1 MHAPKQNQA
10 GEVVVWHEERASK
23 VQGSSLQDP
32 NPGLEENDVEVGVN
46 RGPRTVNRSATVRE
60 TDESVLTQSSSRARF
75 CAGGGGVGSGSPL
88 RSDLEATSG
97 LRLARVADFPSWYL
111 HHQTHVH
118 PIMGLLSAVWVLPL
132 PPASFYSPRTSS
144 SESN

>member
-10 GEVVVWHEERASK
+10 GEVVVWHEEGASK
-23 VQGSSLQDP
+23 VQRSSLQAP
-32 NPGLEENDVEVGVN
+32 NPGLEENDVKVAVN
-46 RGPRTVNRSATVRE
+46 RGPRIVNRSATVRE
-60 TDESVLTQSSSRARF
+60 TDESVLTQSTRF
-75 CAGGGGVGSGSPL
+75 CAGGGGVGNGSPL
-88 RSDLEATSG
+88 HSDLEAASG
-97 LRLARVADFPSWYL
+97 LRLARVSDFPSWYL

-118 PIMGLLSAVWVLPL
+118 PIVRLSSAVRVLPL

>member
-10 GEVVVWHEERASK
+10 GEVVVWHEEGVSK
-23 VQGSSLQDP
+23 VQRSSLQDP

-75 CAGGGGVGSGSPL
+75 CAGGGGVGNGSPL
-88 RSDLEATSG
+88 HSDLDAASG
-97 LRLARVADFPSWYL
+97 LRLARVDGFPSWYL
-111 HHQTHVH
+111 HRQAHVH
-118 PIMGLLSAVWVLPL
+118 LTVRLSSAVWVLPL
-132 PPASFYSPRTSS
+132 PPFSFVFFAVDVIV
-144 SESN
+144 